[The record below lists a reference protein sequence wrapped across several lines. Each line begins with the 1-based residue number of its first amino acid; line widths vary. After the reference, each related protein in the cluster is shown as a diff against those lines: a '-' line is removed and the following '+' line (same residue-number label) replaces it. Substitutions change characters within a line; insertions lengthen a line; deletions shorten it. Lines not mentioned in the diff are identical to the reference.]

1 MRWLWTLFLPRAWS
15 QEKRGWTPAY
25 VDAIYA
31 MEGALRRANASD
43 SPTIQRGAW
52 QHDRAVGEH
61 FSSRDAAK
69 AAGQWRALRDA
80 AAALRYP
87 ARAFAGA
94 GVAIVGGGLRY
105 YGVAEVNARRLRDVG
120 CTLPIELWCLRAE
133 QPTAALRACRLDPLG
148 VVVRVADPVA
158 AALGGGPARRD
169 AFAKRMPATN
179 KRYALKAIALVFCSF
194 EKVLVL
200 DADELAVRDPTFLL
214 QNSGSVT
221 WPDFWASSHSPAFA
235 AAAFGDAKTA
245 LFEGTHESGQT
256 VVDKRDAW
264 RALLPYL
271 FMNLQSTLYYYLTTS
286 GSYGEGDKE
295 TLPLALE
302 WATRFLDP
310 PPKWTDVAHKVASVR
325 PNSPTKP
332 EDSANG
338 MIQHDLDGRPL
349 FLHANDPKFS
359 PFDRANGRHN
369 RAPRDWRHWRKGQV
383 AALLVEGG
391 APNASLDLE
400 AWARD
405 ALYDLGCSA
414 AFHGYAQDMLDK
426 KRSEKWTLDRRR
438 TYASR
443 LPCKLAIH
451 AESEFGAMTFTHD
464 DRDRDGP
471 QPARPGPGDRH
482 LAPTR
487 DLAVPALP
495 LGDGATRACHAALEE
510 LEEGAG

>member
-61 FSSRDAAK
+61 FSSRDAAQ

-80 AAALRYP
+80 AEALRYP

-133 QPTAALRACRLDPLG
+133 QPTPALRACRLDPLG
-148 VVVRVADPVA
+148 VTVRAADPSR
-158 AALGGGPARRD
+158 ALGGGPARRD

-194 EKVLVL
+194 EQVLVL

-214 QNSGSVT
+214 QIPGSVT

-256 VVDKRDAW
+256 VLDKRDAW
-264 RALLPYL
+264 RSLLPYL

-391 APNASLDLE
+391 APNVSLDLE
-400 AWARD
+400 TWARD

-414 AFHGYAQDMLDK
+414 AFRYA
-426 KRSEKWTLDRRR
+426 R
-438 TYASR
+438 
-443 LPCKLAIH
+443 H
-451 AESEFGAMTFTHD
+451 ARQEAQREMD
-464 DRDRDGP
+464 
-471 QPARPGPGDRH
+471 PGP
-482 LAPTR
+482 AA
-487 DLAVPALP
+487 DLREPPALQARHP
-495 LGDGATRACHAALEE
+495 RRVRVRRHDVHARRPRPRRPEARAAGPGRPPPRADAGPRRARAALGDGATRACHAALEE
-510 LEEGAG
+510 EGAVG

>member
-61 FSSRDAAK
+61 FSSRDAAQ

-80 AAALRYP
+80 AEALRYP
-87 ARAFAGA
+87 ARAFGT
-94 GVAIVGGGLRY
+94 GVAIAGGASATTGRWS
-105 YGVAEVNARRLRDVG
+105 GAR
-120 CTLPIELWCLRAE
+120 
-133 QPTAALRACRLDPLG
+133 
-148 VVVRVADPVA
+148 
-158 AALGGGPARRD
+158 GGPARRD

-194 EKVLVL
+194 EQVLVL

-214 QNSGSVT
+214 QSSGSVT

-235 AAAFGDAKTA
+235 AAAFGDATA
-245 LFEGTHESGQT
+245 KLFEGTHESGQT
-256 VVDKRDAW
+256 VLDKRDAW

-310 PPKWTDVAHKVASVR
+310 APKWTDVAHKVASVR

-383 AALLVEGG
+383 ADLLVAGG

-400 AWARD
+400 TWARD

-414 AFHGYAQDMLDK
+414 AFQRYAQDMLDK

-471 QPARPGPGDRH
+471 RPARPGPGDRH

-510 LEEGAG
+510 EGAGG